1 MINQPVQISYQ
12 IMFAALVSSFVV
24 GYLSLKWFLGILENG
39 KLHFFGFYCI
49 AIGLIILLGV

>member
-1 MINQPVQISYQ
+1 MVDQPVLISFN
-12 IMFAALVSSFVV
+12 IMFAALASSFVV
-24 GYLSLKWFLGILENG
+24 GYLSLKWFLRILESG